1 MDEYYLFSFI
11 FNKLI
16 IIMHNFINDGL
27 FIYFVI
33 SLIIL
38 ASKIF
43 ARLQIWFPNHYEI
56 FQLRNSLE

>member
-1 MDEYYLFSFI
+1 MDEYYFFSFI

-27 FIYFVI
+27 LILF
-33 SLIIL
+33 IIL

-43 ARLQIWFPNHYEI
+43 PKLQIWFPNHHEI
-56 FQLRNSLE
+56 FQLRNPLE

>member
-1 MDEYYLFSFI
+1 MDKYYFFSFI

-27 FIYFVI
+27 LIYFVT
-33 SLIIL
+33 SLTIL

-43 ARLQIWFPNHYEI
+43 SRL
-56 FQLRNSLE
+56 